1 MTTHEFDATARWIG
15 RDNPVPRPSPGG
27 HPPAP
32 LLRRDFRLA
41 DRPER
46 AELHIAA
53 LGYYVAEI
61 NGRAVSDALLD
72 PPPSQYDRT
81 AYSRT
86 IDVTELLRE
95 GENTLG
101 VVLGR
106 SYVSGVGGPDA
117 VWACEPRLLARLDI
131 VLRNGG
137 TRRIVSDRTW
147 QMADGPI
154 RDWMFLGEHYD
165 ARAEEPGWTT
175 PSYDASSWQAAPE
188 QPAPTRS
195 VVPALMP
202 PVRIADTFGPV
213 AETRSQ
219 AGTRTSAGSR
229 PAGPGQPSRAGV
241 ARR

>member
-27 HPPAP
+27 QPPAP

-46 AELHIAA
+46 AELHIAG
-53 LGYYVAEI
+53 LGYSVAEI

-72 PPPSQYDRT
+72 PPSSHYDRT

-86 IDVTELLRE
+86 IDVTELLHE

-117 VWACEPRLLARLDI
+117 VWACEPRLLAQLDI
-131 VLRNGG
+131 VLSGRSCGLADRG
-137 TRRIVSDRTW
+137 TPHHETTTPWTSTARPAHRRRLPKRSAARTGQHAVHRGLSCVEAQRYLTPTEDSTCPLSSGQPIQRTRRR
-147 QMADGPI
+147 
-154 RDWMFLGEHYD
+154 
-165 ARAEEPGWTT
+165 
-175 PSYDASSWQAAPE
+175 
-188 QPAPTRS
+188 
-195 VVPALMP
+195 
-202 PVRIADTFGPV
+202 
-213 AETRSQ
+213 
-219 AGTRTSAGSR
+219 
-229 PAGPGQPSRAGV
+229 
-241 ARR
+241 